1 MGMQI
6 GLKPQEVLDMSLDVF
21 RACSRGYSSH
31 MFDMQIL
38 GVQQGYWAGYYS
50 RSKKPKSVKT
60 IIDKMV
66 RSRGKSDRPT
76 NTTKPDV
83 DVEAF
88 LKMEEQF
95 NKRLN
100 K

>member
-1 MGMQI
+1 MQI
-6 GLKPQEVLDMSLDVF
+6 GLKPSEVLDMSLDVF
-21 RACSRGYSSH
+21 RACSRGYAAR
-31 MFDMQIL
+31 MFDTQIL

-50 RSKKPKSVKT
+50 RTKKPKSVKS
-60 IIDKMV
+60 IVDKMV
-66 RSRGKSDRPT
+66 RERGRQDRST
-76 NTTKPDV
+76 KQEKPDV

>member
-1 MGMQI
+1 MQI
-6 GLKPQEVLDMSLDVF
+6 GLKPSEVLDMSLDVF
-21 RACSRGYSSH
+21 RACSRGYSAH

-50 RSKKPKSVKT
+50 RTKKPKSVKS
-60 IIDKMV
+60 IVDKMV
-66 RSRGKSDRPT
+66 REKSRSTKQE
-76 NTTKPDV
+76 KPDV

>member
-1 MGMQI
+1 MQI
-6 GLKPQEVLDMSLDVF
+6 GLKPSEVLDMSLDTF
-21 RACSRGYSSH
+21 RACSRGYSTR

-50 RSKKPKSVKT
+50 RTKKPKSVKS
-60 IIDKMV
+60 IVDKMV
-66 RSRGKSDRPT
+66 RERDRQDRSTKSE
-76 NTTKPDV
+76 KPDV

>member
-1 MGMQI
+1 MQI
-6 GLKPQEVLDMSLDVF
+6 GLKPSEVLDMSLDVF
-21 RACSRGYSSH
+21 RACSRGYSAR
-31 MFDMQIL
+31 MFDTQIL

-50 RSKKPKSVKT
+50 RTKKPKSVKSVV
-60 IIDKMV
+60 DKMV
-66 RSRGKSDRPT
+66 REKSRSTKPE
-76 NTTKPDV
+76 KPDV

>member
-1 MGMQI
+1 
-6 GLKPQEVLDMSLDVF
+6 MSLDVF
-21 RACSRGYSSH
+21 RACSRGYSAR

-50 RSKKPKSVKT
+50 RTKKPKSVKS
-60 IIDKMV
+60 IVDKMA
-66 RSRGKSDRPT
+66 REKSKPT
-76 NTTKPDV
+76 KQEKPDV

>member
-1 MGMQI
+1 MQI
-6 GLKPQEVLDMSLDVF
+6 GLKPSEVLDMSLDVF
-21 RACSRGYSSH
+21 RACSRGYSAR
-31 MFDMQIL
+31 MFDTQIL

-50 RSKKPKSVKT
+50 RTKKPKSVKS
-60 IIDKMV
+60 IVDKMV
-66 RSRGKSDRPT
+66 REKSRSTKQE
-76 NTTKPDV
+76 KPDV

>member
-1 MGMQI
+1 MQI
-6 GLKPQEVLDMSLDVF
+6 GLKPSEVLDMSLDVF
-21 RACSRGYSSH
+21 RACSRGYAAR

-38 GVQQGYWAGYYS
+38 GVQQGYWAGYYT
-50 RSKKPKSVKT
+50 RNRKPKSLKSIV
-60 IIDKMV
+60 DKMV
-66 RSRGKSDRPT
+66 RERGRSAKQE
-76 NTTKPDV
+76 KPDV

>member
-1 MGMQI
+1 MQI
-6 GLKPQEVLDMSLDVF
+6 GLKPSEVLDMSLDVF
-21 RACSRGYSSH
+21 RACSRGYSAH

-50 RSKKPKSVKT
+50 RTKKPKSVKS
-60 IIDKMV
+60 IVDKMV
-66 RSRGKSDRPT
+66 REKSRSAKSE
-76 NTTKPDV
+76 KPDV

>member
-1 MGMQI
+1 MQI
-6 GLKPQEVLDMSLDVF
+6 GLKPSEVLDMSLDTF
-21 RACSRGYSSH
+21 RACSRGYSAR
-31 MFDMQIL
+31 MLDMQIL

-50 RSKKPKSVKT
+50 RTKKPKSVKS
-60 IIDKMV
+60 IVDKMV
-66 RSRGKSDRPT
+66 RERGRQDRST
-76 NTTKPDV
+76 KQEKPDV

>member
-1 MGMQI
+1 
-6 GLKPQEVLDMSLDVF
+6 MSLDVF
-21 RACSRGYSSH
+21 RACSRGYSAR

-50 RSKKPKSVKT
+50 RTKKPKSVKS
-60 IIDKMV
+60 IVDKMV
-66 RSRGKSDRPT
+66 REKSRSTKQE
-76 NTTKPDV
+76 KPDV

>member
-1 MGMQI
+1 MQI
-6 GLKPQEVLDMSLDVF
+6 GLKPSEVLDMSLDTF
-21 RACSRGYSSH
+21 RACSRGYSAR

-50 RSKKPKSVKT
+50 RTKKPKSVKS
-60 IIDKMV
+60 IVDKMV
-66 RSRGKSDRPT
+66 REKSRSAKPE
-76 NTTKPDV
+76 KPDV

>member
-1 MGMQI
+1 MQI
-6 GLKPQEVLDMSLDVF
+6 GLKPSEVLDMSLDTF
-21 RACSRGYSSH
+21 RACSRGYSAR

-50 RSKKPKSVKT
+50 RTKKPKSVKS
-60 IIDKMV
+60 IVDKMV
-66 RSRGKSDRPT
+66 REKSRPT
-76 NTTKPDV
+76 KQEKPDV

>member
-1 MGMQI
+1 
-6 GLKPQEVLDMSLDVF
+6 
-21 RACSRGYSSH
+21 

-50 RSKKPKSVKT
+50 RAKKPKSVKS
-60 IIDKMV
+60 IVDKMV
-66 RSRGKSDRPT
+66 RERGRQDRSTKPE
-76 NTTKPDV
+76 KPDV

>member
-1 MGMQI
+1 MQI
-6 GLKPQEVLDMSLDVF
+6 GLKPSEVLDMSLDVF
-21 RACSRGYSSH
+21 RACSRGYSAH

-38 GVQQGYWAGYYS
+38 GVQQGYWAGYYT
-50 RSKKPKSVKT
+50 RNKKPKSLKSIVEQ
-60 IIDKMV
+60 MV
-66 RSRGKSDRPT
+66 RERGRQDRPAKQE
-76 NTTKPDV
+76 KPDV

>member
-1 MGMQI
+1 MQI
-6 GLKPQEVLDMSLDVF
+6 GLKPSEVLDMSLDAF
-21 RACSRGYSSH
+21 RACSRGYSAR

-50 RSKKPKSVKT
+50 RTKKPKSVKS
-60 IIDKMV
+60 IVDKMV
-66 RSRGKSDRPT
+66 REKGRSTKQE
-76 NTTKPDV
+76 KPDV

>member
-1 MGMQI
+1 MQI
-6 GLKPQEVLDMSLDVF
+6 GLKPSEVLDMSLDVF
-21 RACSRGYSSH
+21 RACSRGYSAH

-50 RSKKPKSVKT
+50 RTKKPKSVKS
-60 IIDKMV
+60 IVDRMV
-66 RSRGKSDRPT
+66 REKSRSTKQE
-76 NTTKPDV
+76 KPDV

>member
-1 MGMQI
+1 
-6 GLKPQEVLDMSLDVF
+6 
-21 RACSRGYSSH
+21 

-50 RSKKPKSVKT
+50 RTKKPKSVKS
-60 IIDKMV
+60 IVDKMV
-66 RSRGKSDRPT
+66 REKSRSTKQE
-76 NTTKPDV
+76 KPDV

>member
-1 MGMQI
+1 MQI
-6 GLKPQEVLDMSLDVF
+6 GLKPSEVLDMSLDVF
-21 RACSRGYSSH
+21 RACSRGYSAR

-50 RSKKPKSVKT
+50 RTKKPKSVKS
-60 IIDKMV
+60 IVDKMV
-66 RSRGKSDRPT
+66 REKSRSTKQE
-76 NTTKPDV
+76 KPDV

>member
-1 MGMQI
+1 MQI
-6 GLKPQEVLDMSLDVF
+6 GLKPSEVLDMSLDTF
-21 RACSRGYSSH
+21 RACSRGYSAH

-50 RSKKPKSVKT
+50 RAKKPKSVKS
-60 IIDKMV
+60 IVEKMV
-66 RSRGKSDRPT
+66 RERGRSGRSTKQE
-76 NTTKPDV
+76 KPDV

>member
-1 MGMQI
+1 M
-6 GLKPQEVLDMSLDVF
+6 PLDVF
-21 RACSRGYSSH
+21 RACSRGYSNR

-38 GVQQGYWAGYYS
+38 GVQQGYWAGYYT
-50 RSKKPKSVKT
+50 RSKKPKQVKT

-66 RSRGKSDRPT
+66 RSRDKPDRPT
-76 NTTKPDV
+76 NTAKPDV

-88 LKMEEQF
+88 LKIEEQF